1 VFSRPRVPGRLRG
14 AASSRVGQRADARAR
29 GARRER
35 REKERQQ
42 LADLVGKNLTYMSQ
56 LEGLD
61 VQLYQARPRLFLI

>member
-1 VFSRPRVPGRLRG
+1 LRG